1 MMTRKEEVLRTL
13 AMLRYEANRYQ
24 SVGNGSMCQRVNMK
38 IRRLMNELDVD
49 VVKN

>member
-1 MMTRKEEVLRTL
+1 MTRKEEVLRTL

-24 SVGNGSMCQRVNMK
+24 SVGNGSMCQQVNMK